1 MTLAYLDCFSGI
13 SGDMLLGAL
22 LHAGLDLRLLRD
34 GLSRLPIEGY
44 TLDAESVTDH
54 SLAGIRA
61 VVRLTGTASEAA
73 EHHHRQLA
81 EIEAMIH
88 AAALPE
94 RARDRSLAIF
104 RRLAQAEATLHG
116 VSLAEVGFAEVGA
129 IDSIIDIVGASLGLE
144 LLGIDELFC
153 SELPMTSGRVE
164 TEHGP
169 LPIPAPA
176 TLTVLQGTDAVWRP
190 LLVEGELVTPTGA
203 AIVAELAQFRRP
215 MMHILSTGYGFG
227 MMKLPWANCLRILV
241 GTAGAASAEA
251 NVPGEAGDSETD
263 EVVVLETNI
272 DTMSGE
278 ALGWLMDRLT
288 ASGALDVA
296 YLPLHMKKNRPG
308 VLLHVIARPEDA
320 QRLAQLV
327 LRESSTLGIRLKRQQ
342 RMKAARRV
350 ETIATPLG
358 AVRVKL
364 KVLQGTVIAVAPEY
378 DDCSRLA
385 SLHHLPVEQ
394 VMRQVTQSAGLQFGV
409 W

>member
-22 LHAGLDLRLLRD
+22 LHAGLDLQQLRD
-34 GLSRLPIEGY
+34 GLSRLPLEGY
-44 TLDAESVTDH
+44 SLDAESAMDH

-61 VVRLTGTASEAA
+61 VVHSTGAGPETV
-73 EHHHRQLA
+73 EHHRHLA
-81 EIEAMIH
+81 EIEAMIQ

-94 RARDRSLAIF
+94 RARERSLAIF

-116 VSLAEVGFAEVGA
+116 VSLSEVGFAEVGA
-129 IDSIIDIVGASLGLE
+129 IDSIVDIVGASLGLE

-164 TEHGP
+164 TDHGS

-176 TLTVLQGTDAVWRP
+176 TLAVLQGTDAVWRP
-190 LLVEGELVTPTGA
+190 LPIEVELVTPTGA

-215 MMHILSTGYGFG
+215 AMRLLSTGYGFG
-227 MMKLPWANCLRILV
+227 RMQLPWVNCLRILV
-241 GTAGAASAEA
+241 GVAPVAAAPPTQPAADE
-251 NVPGEAGDSETD
+251 SESD

-278 ALGWLMDRLT
+278 ALGWLMDQLM

-296 YLPLHMKKNRPG
+296 YVPLHMKKNRPG
-308 VLLHVIARPEDA
+308 ALLQVIARPEDA
-320 QRLAQLV
+320 QALAQQV
-327 LRESSTLGIRLKRQQ
+327 LGESSTLGIRLRRQQ
-342 RMKAARRV
+342 RIKAARRV
-350 ETIATPLG
+350 ETIDTPLG

-364 KVLQGTVIAVAPEY
+364 KVLEGAVVAVSPEY

-394 VMRQVTQSAGLQFGV
+394 VIHQVTQTAGRQFGI

>member
-22 LHAGLDLRLLRD
+22 LHAGLDLQLLRER
-34 GLSRLPIEGY
+34 LSRLPLEGY
-44 TLDAESVTDH
+44 SLDAESVTDH

-61 VVRLTGTASEAA
+61 VVHSTGAGPETV
-73 EHHHRQLA
+73 EHHRHLA
-81 EIEAMIH
+81 EIEALIR

-94 RARDRSLAIF
+94 RARNRSLAIF

-144 LLGIDELFC
+144 LLGIDDLFC

-164 TEHGP
+164 TDHGS

-176 TLTVLQGTDAVWRP
+176 TLAVLQGTDAVWRP
-190 LLVEGELVTPTGA
+190 LPIEAELVTPTGA

-215 MMHILSTGYGFG
+215 AMRLLSTGYGFG
-227 MMKLPWANCLRILV
+227 QMQLPWANCLRILV
-241 GTAGAASAEA
+241 GVAPVAAAPPNQPA
-251 NVPGEAGDSETD
+251 ADDSESD

-278 ALGWLMDRLT
+278 ALGWLMDQLV

-308 VLLHVIARPEDA
+308 ALLQVIARPEDA
-320 QRLAQLV
+320 ERLAQQMLG
-327 LRESSTLGIRLKRQQ
+327 ESSTLGIRLRRQQ
-342 RMKAARRV
+342 RIKAARRV
-350 ETIATPLG
+350 ETIDTPLG

-364 KVLQGTVIAVAPEY
+364 KVLEGAVVAVSPEY

-394 VMRQVTQSAGLQFGV
+394 VIHQVTQTAGLRFGI

>member
-22 LHAGLDLRLLRD
+22 LHAGLDLQRLRD
-34 GLSRLPIEGY
+34 GLSRLPLEDY
-44 TLDAESVTDH
+44 SLDAERVTDH
-54 SLAGIRA
+54 ALAGIRA
-61 VVRLTGTASEAA
+61 VVHSTGAGPEATGN
-73 EHHHRQLA
+73 HRHLA
-81 EIEAMIH
+81 EIEAMIQ

-116 VSLAEVGFAEVGA
+116 VSLSEVGFAEVGA
-129 IDSIIDIVGASLGLE
+129 IDSIVDIVGASVGLE
-144 LLGIDELFC
+144 LLGIDEVYC

-164 TEHGP
+164 TDHGSLP
-169 LPIPAPA
+169 LPAPA
-176 TLTVLQGTDAVWRP
+176 TLAVLQGTDAVWRP
-190 LLVEGELVTPTGA
+190 LPIEGELVTPTGA

-215 MMHILSTGYGFG
+215 AMRLVSTGYGFG
-227 MMKLPWANCLRILV
+227 RMKLPWANCLRILIGV
-241 GTAGAASAEA
+241 APAEPNQPAAD
-251 NVPGEAGDSETD
+251 DSESD

-278 ALGWLMDRLT
+278 ALGWLMDQLM

-296 YLPLHMKKNRPG
+296 YLPLQMKKSRPG
-308 VLLHVIARPEDA
+308 ILLQVIARPEDA
-320 QRLAQLV
+320 QALARQM
-327 LRESSTLGIRLKRQQ
+327 LRESSTLGIRLKSQR

-350 ETIATPLG
+350 ETIDTPLG
-358 AVRVKL
+358 AARVKL
-364 KVLQGTVIAVAPEY
+364 KILEGAVIAVAPEY

-394 VMRQVTQSAGLQFGV
+394 VMHQVTQSAGLHFGI

>member
-22 LHAGLDLRLLRD
+22 LHAGLDLQLLRG
-34 GLSRLPIEGY
+34 GLSRLPLEGY
-44 TLDAESVTDH
+44 SLDAESVTDH

-61 VVRLTGTASEAA
+61 VVHLTGIGPEAA
-73 EHHHRQLA
+73 ENHRHLA
-81 EIEAMIH
+81 EIEAMIQS
-88 AAALPE
+88 AALPE

-129 IDSIIDIVGASLGLE
+129 IDSIIDIVGTSVGLE

-164 TEHGP
+164 TDHGS
-169 LPIPAPA
+169 LPVPAPA
-176 TLTVLQGTDAVWRP
+176 TLAVLEGTDAVWRP
-190 LLVEGELVTPTGA
+190 LPIEGELVTPTGA

-215 MMHILSTGYGFG
+215 TMRLLSTGYGFG
-227 MMKLPWANCLRILV
+227 RMQLPWANCLRILV
-241 GTAGAASAEA
+241 GVAPAALGEPNQPEA
-251 NVPGEAGDSETD
+251 DNSETD

-278 ALGWLMDRLT
+278 ALGWLMDQLMT
-288 ASGALDVA
+288 SGALDVA
-296 YLPLHMKKNRPG
+296 YLPLQMKKSRPG
-308 VLLHVIARPEDA
+308 ILMQVIARPEDA
-320 QRLAQLV
+320 QRLAQQV

-350 ETIATPLG
+350 ETIDTPLG

-364 KVLQGTVIAVAPEY
+364 KVLDGTVIAVAPEY

-394 VMRQVTQSAGLQFGV
+394 VMHQVTQSAGRHFGI

>member
-1 MTLAYLDCFSGI
+1 MALAYLDCFSGI

-22 LHAGLDLRLLRD
+22 LHAGLDLQLLRD
-34 GLSRLPIEGY
+34 GLSRLPLEGY
-44 TLDAESVTDH
+44 SLEAESVTDH

-61 VVRLTGTASEAA
+61 VVRSTGTGPEAA
-73 EHHHRQLA
+73 ENHRHLA
-81 EIEAMIH
+81 EIEGMIQ

-104 RRLAQAEATLHG
+104 RRLAQVEATLHG

-164 TEHGP
+164 TDHGS
-169 LPIPAPA
+169 LPVPAPA
-176 TLTVLQGTDAVWRP
+176 TLAVLQGTDAVWRP
-190 LLVEGELVTPTGA
+190 LPIEGELVTPTGA

-215 MMHILSTGYGFG
+215 MMRLLSTGYGFG
-227 MMKLPWANCLRILV
+227 RMQLPWANCVRILV
-241 GTAGAASAEA
+241 GVAPATSAEP
-251 NVPGEAGDSETD
+251 NVPAADSSETD

-278 ALGWLMDRLT
+278 ALGWLMDQLV

-308 VLLHVIARPEDA
+308 ILLHVIARPEDA
-320 QRLAQLV
+320 QRLAQQM

-342 RMKAARRV
+342 RMKAARRI
-350 ETIATPLG
+350 ETIDTPLG

-364 KVLQGTVIAVAPEY
+364 KMLEGAVVAVSPEY

-385 SLHHLPVEQ
+385 LLHHLPVEQ
-394 VMRQVTQSAGLQFGV
+394 VIHQVTQTAGRQFGI